1 MINRVYLQK
10 RFKNERLERMVNEI
24 TNLNLNIK
32 NNNEI
37 SLLNQ
42 QNY

>member
-10 RFKNERLERMVNEI
+10 RFKNERLERMANEI
-24 TNLNLNIK
+24 TNLNWNIK

-37 SLLNQ
+37 SL
-42 QNY
+42 